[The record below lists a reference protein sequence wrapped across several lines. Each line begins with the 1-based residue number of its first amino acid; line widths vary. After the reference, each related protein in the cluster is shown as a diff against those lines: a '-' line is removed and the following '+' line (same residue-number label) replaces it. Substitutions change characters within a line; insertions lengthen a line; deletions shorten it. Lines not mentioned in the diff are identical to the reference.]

1 MALGAALVA
10 EHEQA
15 ARQLAELTLADESSA
30 KPPPPPEAAPE
41 AAARAFGP
49 PPPPPSRVSSEAELT
64 DKMLEGLEFGPPQ
77 ELNEELLA
85 RLQLDP
91 RLGSAFAEAIAEW
104 TREPN

>member
-1 MALGAALVA
+1 MLDRLMEVGTAMVSHLN
-10 EHEQA
+10 
-15 ARQLAELTLADESSA
+15 T
-30 KPPPPPEAAPE
+30 
-41 AAARAFGP
+41 